1 MRLVEISVAFLY
13 LLLSIMEMEDDSNE
27 MAFRR
32 YQKHS
37 TAMNIKKP
45 KQQKSER
52 CHMLD
57 GKVAEM
63 RPLLRV
69 EHFFFLKKRLVNS
82 SESSC
87 DTHNQHIN
95 LKIVVIV
102 ESVIAQLKK

>member
-1 MRLVEISVAFLY
+1 MRLAEISVAFLY

-37 TAMNIKKP
+37 AMNIKNT

-102 ESVIAQLKK
+102 ESVIAS

>member
-1 MRLVEISVAFLY
+1 
-13 LLLSIMEMEDDSNE
+13 MEMEDDSNE

-37 TAMNIKKP
+37 AMNKKKP

-102 ESVIAQLKK
+102 ESVIAS